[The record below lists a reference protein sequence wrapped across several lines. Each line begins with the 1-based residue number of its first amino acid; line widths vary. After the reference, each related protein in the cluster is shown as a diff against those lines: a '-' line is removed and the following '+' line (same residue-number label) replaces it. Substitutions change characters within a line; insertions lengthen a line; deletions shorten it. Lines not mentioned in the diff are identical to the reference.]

1 MLLSFRA
8 RKLLLFHVV
17 KPVHVVCGE
26 TNNSLHVVTQ
36 GTDEKTELGTW
47 APASL
52 PRSLEI
58 AVPLQGQVLLGNDN
72 YFLLTT
78 STLN

>member
-36 GTDEKTELGTW
+36 GTDEKAELG
-47 APASL
+47 SL
-52 PRSLEI
+52 GTCL
-58 AVPLQGQVLLGNDN
+58 
-72 YFLLTT
+72 
-78 STLN
+78 ST

>member
-36 GTDEKTELGTW
+36 GTDEKAELGTW

-78 STLN
+78 SALN

>member
-36 GTDEKTELGTW
+36 GTDEKAKLGTW

-58 AVPLQGQVLLGNDN
+58 AVPHPGASFVGK
-72 YFLLTT
+72 
-78 STLN
+78 